1 MLITNLNER
10 FMFDLNVLAIVYVPF
25 DQYMLIYIYIYIMVN
40 SFIVSKVCVI
50 EFWTLDLETLYLKPR
65 PNTTKLLEQS

>member
-1 MLITNLNER
+1 
-10 FMFDLNVLAIVYVPF
+10 MFDLNVLAIVYVPF
-25 DQYMLIYIYIYIMVN
+25 DQYMLIYIYIYIYIYIMVN
-40 SFIVSKVCVI
+40 SFIVSKVWVI